1 MDTFTKEL
9 IERRAKAIGRAC
21 EHVLNYQNECDEIAG
36 VGFRYAYLI
45 LRKPK
50 KYLEAFK
57 EGDLRIDPTQLEE
70 CLWLN
75 QEVLPGTCALL
86 PAELELLRLHNEES
100 SKWMRENTS
109 SNVIS
114 LTKKEN
120 STYT

>member
-21 EHVLNYQNECDEIAG
+21 EQILNFQNECDEIAG

-70 CLWLN
+70 CLWLH
-75 QEVLPGTCALL
+75 QESLPGACVLL
-86 PAELELLRLHNEES
+86 PAERAILKLHNEES
-100 SKWMRENTS
+100 SKWMQAN
-109 SNVIS
+109 SNLIS
-114 LTKKEN
+114 LTKKDDN
-120 STYT
+120 TYKP

>member
-9 IERRAKAIGRAC
+9 VERRAKVIGRAC

-57 EGDLRIDPTQLEE
+57 EGELRIEPSQLEE
-70 CLWLN
+70 CFWLN
-75 QEVLPGTCALL
+75 QEALPGTCALL
-86 PAELELLRLHNEES
+86 PAEIEILTLHNAES
-100 SKWMRENTS
+100 SKWMQAN
-109 SNVIS
+109 SNLIS
-114 LTKKEN
+114 LTKKDN
-120 STYT
+120 NTYTP

>member
-1 MDTFTKEL
+1 MDPFIKDL
-9 IERRAKAIGRAC
+9 IEKRAKAIGRAC
-21 EHVLNYQNECDEIAG
+21 EHILNYQNECDEIAG

-57 EGDLRIDPTQLEE
+57 EGDLRIDPTQLSE

-75 QEVLPGTCALL
+75 QEIIPGTCALL
-86 PAELELLRLHNEES
+86 PAELEILRLHNDES
-100 SKWMRENTS
+100 TKWMGSN

-114 LTKKEN
+114 LTRKEN